1 MDNKQD
7 SRYEALYT
15 QLLERGL
22 DLHMNNK
29 RRIRNGIIV
38 LLLLPLILGIILK
51 VTDSDKIVFLMI
63 WVICMFVIS
72 IYLITIEYIDDSV
85 QKTLGDVTERET
97 EFDELFVGTEQ
108 LEERITERHERIREK
123 IQAQIESRLRNR
135 KGPEE
140 DDSLEGTEEQEES
153 DLPEEAEAA
162 EFPDEPE
169 ETESEGEEE

>member
-97 EFDELFVGTEQ
+97 EFDGLFVGTEQ

-135 KGPEE
+135 KGSEE